1 VKVND
6 TGRVGGINPY
16 QRNVDSRDNYVE
28 KRKRQTDQVS
38 FSPEALEM
46 LDDAKRAQDPER
58 AERIKQLKESVAT
71 GTYHVEA
78 NKIAEKLMPYF
89 KSYSKSGDNE

>member
-1 VKVND
+1 MKVND
-6 TGRVGGINPY
+6 TGRLGGINPY
-16 QRNVDSRDNYVE
+16 QRNVESREYHVE
-28 KRKRQTDQVS
+28 KKKRQTDKVS

-58 AERIKQLKESVAT
+58 AKRIQQLKESVAT

-78 NKIAEKLMPYF
+78 GKLAEKLLPYF
-89 KSYSKSGDNE
+89 KSYSKSGDKE